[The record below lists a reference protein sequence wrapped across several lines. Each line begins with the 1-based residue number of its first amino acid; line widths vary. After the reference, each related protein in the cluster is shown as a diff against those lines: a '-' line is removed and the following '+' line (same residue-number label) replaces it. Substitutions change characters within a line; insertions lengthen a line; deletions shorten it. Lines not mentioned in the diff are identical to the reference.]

1 MTAFSLEPA
10 QLTWCDELSAL
21 AAERLRPLA
30 EKGEPGRVNRALVVE
45 LGTLGLLPRLFTSGA
60 LDLCLMR
67 ESLAHACTEA
77 ETALALQGLGAHP
90 VHAHGTESQRARWLP
105 RVSDGTAVAAFA
117 LSEPDAGSD
126 AAALSL
132 RAEPE
137 AGGAPDAGP
146 RTAAQAGPRYGGRPA
161 DGPDGAR
168 DAGRRAAGSAE
179 GPDDAVPGAGAI
191 AAGHGGPSAGGAGAR
206 STWRGVEGGAAAADA
221 DRFDAVRVA
230 AEHPPVPGAAPG
242 ALAAAPDGTSTWR
255 LTGEKC
261 WISNAPEADFYTV
274 FARTTPGA
282 GARGVTAFLVPADR
296 PGLTG
301 TPIDM
306 LSPHPIGALA
316 FDAVPVT
323 ADDVL
328 GEPDRGFRV
337 AMDTLNLFRPSV
349 GAFAVGMAQAALDAT
364 LAHTTARDAFG
375 GKLRDLQAV
384 SHQVAEMALRTEAA
398 RLMVYAAATAYDAG
412 AADVPKRAAMAK
424 LLATETAQY
433 VVDKAVQLHGARA
446 LRRGHLLEHLYRE
459 VRAPRIYEGASEVQ
473 RGIVAKEL
481 YRTHQTHQTHRPRRT
496 HRTQDATTEEAGA

>member
-10 QLTWCDELSAL
+10 QLAWCAELRAL

-30 EKGEPGRVNRALVVE
+30 DKGEPGHVNRALVAE
-45 LGTLGLLPRLFTSGA
+45 LGSLGLLGRLFTSGA

-67 ESLAHACTEA
+67 ESLAYACTEA

-90 VHAHGTESQRARWLP
+90 VHAYGTQAQRAHWLP
-105 RVSDGTAVAAFA
+105 RVTAGAAIAAFA
-117 LSEPDAGSD
+117 LSEPGAGSD
-126 AAALSL
+126 AASLEL
-132 RAEPE
+132 RAET
-137 AGGAPDAGP
+137 DTGP
-146 RTAAQAGPRYGGRPA
+146 QGGRA
-161 DGPDGAR
+161 SED
-168 DAGRRAAGSAE
+168 
-179 GPDDAVPGAGAI
+179 
-191 AAGHGGPSAGGAGAR
+191 
-206 STWRGVEGGAAAADA
+206 T
-221 DRFDAVRVA
+221 
-230 AEHPPVPGAAPG
+230 
-242 ALAAAPDGTSTWR
+242 ALAAAPDGCARWR

-301 TPIDM
+301 RGLDM
-306 LSPHPIGALA
+306 LSPHPIGALD

-337 AMDTLNLFRPSV
+337 AMGTLNLFRPSV

-364 LAHTTARDAFG
+364 LAHTAGRDAFG
-375 GKLRDLQAV
+375 GRLKDLQAV
-384 SHQVAEMALRTEAA
+384 AHQVAEMALRTEAA
-398 RLMVYAAATAYDAG
+398 RLMVHAAASAYDADDP
-412 AADVPKRAAMAK
+412 DVPRRSAMAK

-433 VVDKAVQLHGARA
+433 VVDAAVQLHGARA
-446 LRRGHLLEHLYRE
+446 LQRGHLLEHLYRE

-473 RGIVAKEL
+473 RGIIAKEL
-481 YRTHQTHQTHRPRRT
+481 YARQ
-496 HRTQDATTEEAGA
+496 EAR

>member
-1 MTAFSLEPA
+1 M
-10 QLTWCDELSAL
+10 
-21 AAERLRPLA
+21 
-30 EKGEPGRVNRALVVE
+30 
-45 LGTLGLLPRLFTSGA
+45 
-60 LDLCLMR
+60 
-67 ESLAHACTEA
+67 
-77 ETALALQGLGAHP
+77 
-90 VHAHGTESQRARWLP
+90 
-105 RVSDGTAVAAFA
+105 AAFA

-137 AGGAPDAGP
+137 ARDAPDAGWDATGRGGKTGPPSPDAGP

-161 DGPDGAR
+161 DGPGGAR
-168 DAGRRAAGSAE
+168 DAGGSVAARS
-179 GPDDAVPGAGAI
+179 GPDAGRFGAGQA
-191 AAGHGGPSAGGAGAR
+191 GGP
-206 STWRGVEGGAAAADA
+206 E
-221 DRFDAVRVA
+221 
-230 AEHPPVPGAAPG
+230 GAAPG
-242 ALAAAPDGTSTWR
+242 AAAAAVRHGAPADGRRAGGGASAGSAGRTGGGRAAAGRESGPGAAPAPLAAAPDGTSAWR

-282 GARGVTAFLVPADR
+282 GSRGVTAFLVPADR

-301 TPIDM
+301 TPLDM

-323 ADDVL
+323 VDDVL

-364 LAHTTARDAFG
+364 LAHTAARDAFG

-398 RLMVYAAATAYDAG
+398 RLMVYAAAAAYDAG

-481 YRTHQTHQTHRPRRT
+481 YRTHPTHRTHPPRRT

>member
-1 MTAFSLEPA
+1 MTVFSLDTA
-10 QLTWCDELSAL
+10 QSAWCAELRTL
-21 AAERLRPLA
+21 AAERLSPLA
-30 EKGEPGRVNRALVVE
+30 EKGEPGHVNRPLVAE
-45 LGTLGLLPRLFTSGA
+45 LGRLGLLARLFTSGA

-90 VHAHGTESQRARWLP
+90 VHAYGTRAQRAHWLP

-117 LSEPDAGSD
+117 LSEPAAGSD
-126 AAALSL
+126 AAALTLSADRV
-132 RAEPE
+132 RAADEGDTGTVAE
-137 AGGAPDAGP
+137 
-146 RTAAQAGPRYGGRPA
+146 A
-161 DGPDGAR
+161 DG
-168 DAGRRAAGSAE
+168 AGR
-179 GPDDAVPGAGAI
+179 
-191 AAGHGGPSAGGAGAR
+191 
-206 STWRGVEGGAAAADA
+206 
-221 DRFDAVRVA
+221 
-230 AEHPPVPGAAPG
+230 
-242 ALAAAPDGTSTWR
+242 WR

-301 TPIDM
+301 TPLDM

-337 AMDTLNLFRPSV
+337 AMGTLNLFRPSV
-349 GAFAVGMAQAALDAT
+349 GAFAVGMAAAALEAT
-364 LAHTTARDAFG
+364 LAHTSRREAFG
-375 GKLRDLQAV
+375 GRLKDLQTVA
-384 SHQVAEMALRTEAA
+384 HQVAEMALRTEAA
-398 RLMVYAAATAYDAG
+398 RLMVYAAAAAYDEG
-412 AADVPKRAAMAK
+412 APDVPRRAAMAK

-433 VVDKAVQLHGARA
+433 VVDAAVQLHGARA

-473 RGIVAKEL
+473 RAVIAKEL
-481 YRTHQTHQTHRPRRT
+481 YS
-496 HRTQDATTEEAGA
+496 AWEAL